1 MNLNKLIQMV
11 IGLFLK
17 KGVALGV
24 DHLARRG
31 KPASEMTAAERAQ
44 ADSARQTAKRARQAA
59 NLARKLGR

>member
-1 MNLNKLIQMV
+1 MEKLIRMV
-11 IGLFLK
+11 LNLFLK
-17 KGVALGV
+17 KGINMGI

-44 ADSARQTAKRARQAA
+44 AASAKDTAKRARQAA